1 MNGLG
6 AGKSVELPQVAVSGE
21 PMLELQSVHK
31 RFGGLHAVND
41 VSFKVAPG
49 SIKAVI
55 GPNGA
60 GKTTLFNLIAGNL
73 PVTTGKIRFQGREI
87 QGNKPYQIAQLGMA
101 RTFQNIKLFHGMSAL
116 ECVMV
121 GRHVQS
127 RAGFFAGMFSL
138 PSTWQEERANRQ
150 RSLQLLE
157 LMQIAE
163 FADVEATSLAFGQ
176 QRAVEMARAL
186 AAEPRLLL
194 LDEPAAGLNIYE
206 TAEVA
211 RLICRI
217 RDMGITVLLV
227 EHDMSLVMD
236 ISDEIVVLSFGQKLA
251 EDIPLNIQKNAEV
264 IKIYLGEDDDGAA

>member
-1 MNGLG
+1 MTGRNDMERDRREEGG
-6 AGKSVELPQVAVSGE
+6 AQGE
-21 PMLELQSVHK
+21 AMLELRSVHK

-49 SIKAVI
+49 TIKAVI

-73 PVTTGKIRFQGREI
+73 PVSAGTVHFQGEEI
-87 QGNKPYQIAQLGMA
+87 QGKKPHQVARLGMA
-101 RTFQNIKLFHGMSAL
+101 RTFQNIKLFHGMTAL

-121 GRHVQS
+121 GRHVRS
-127 RAGFFAGMFSL
+127 RAGFFAGMLSL
-138 PSTWQEERANRQ
+138 PLTWKEERAIREA
-150 RSLQLLE
+150 SMELLE

-186 AAEPRLLL
+186 VAEPRLLL

-211 RLICRI
+211 RLIGRI

-236 ISDEIVVLSFGQKLA
+236 ISDEIVVLSFGSKLA
-251 EDIPLNIQKNAEV
+251 EDTPLNIQKNSEV
-264 IKIYLGEDDDGAA
+264 IKIYLGADDEISA

>member
-1 MNGLG
+1 MNTGG
-6 AGKSVELPQVAVSGE
+6 AQE
-21 PMLELQSVHK
+21 PMLALNGVHK

-41 VSFKVAPG
+41 VSFAVPPG

-73 PVTTGKIRFQGREI
+73 PVSAGTITFQGQEI
-87 QGNKPYQIAQLGMA
+87 QGKKTHQIARMGMA
-101 RTFQNIKLFHGMSAL
+101 RTFQNIKLFHGMTAL

-121 GRHVQS
+121 GRHTQS
-127 RAGFFAGMFSL
+127 RAGFFSGLFAL
-138 PSTWQEERANRQ
+138 PWTWREERAIRK
-150 RSLQLLE
+150 RSMELLDMLQV
-157 LMQIAE
+157 
-163 FADVEATSLAFGQ
+163 ADLADIEVTSLAFGQ

-211 RLICRI
+211 RLISMI
-217 RDMGITVLLV
+217 RDMGVTVLLV

-236 ISDEIVVLSFGQKLA
+236 ISDEIVVLSFGSKLA
-251 EDIPLNIQKNAEV
+251 EDTPPNIQKNAEV
-264 IKIYLGEDDDGAA
+264 IKIYLGEDEEG

>member
-1 MNGLG
+1 MNGVREG
-6 AGKSVELPQVAVSGE
+6 RPDEQPQSAVSGE
-21 PMLELQSVHK
+21 AMLELQSVHK
-31 RFGGLHAVND
+31 RFGGLHAVSD

-73 PVTTGKIRFQGREI
+73 PVTSGEIRFQGRQI
-87 QGNKPYQIAQLGMA
+87 QGKKPHQIAQLGMA

-127 RAGFFAGMFSL
+127 RAGFFAGMFAL
-138 PSTWQEERANRQ
+138 PSTWKEERAIRQ
-150 RSLQLLE
+150 RSMELLD
-157 LMQIAE
+157 LLQIAE